1 MFFFQCGKFWFD
13 MCISLGWYL
22 CKLPTMKGLPIIT
35 RPAFNQIDNQN
46 VGSLYQKNCKEQWNL
61 TQLIILL
68 QFLTKVKK
76 KLLFFDRICVS
87 FLFLVNGQSWVWSTS
102 ILNYLT
108 CGGGGSQRGNFFLWL
123 DLCENYPP
131 LSRQCELWYVS
142 SFPMLSS
149 LFWCEYISGKMNKC
163 LLNICRLD
171 WFPTSVQK
179 GCCEFNLCQGSHPL
193 PCTLQMKMFNETF
206 YQF

>member
-1 MFFFQCGKFWFD
+1 M
-13 MCISLGWYL
+13 
-22 CKLPTMKGLPIIT
+22 
-35 RPAFNQIDNQN
+35 
-46 VGSLYQKNCKEQWNL
+46 
-61 TQLIILL
+61 
-68 QFLTKVKK
+68 
-76 KLLFFDRICVS
+76 
-87 FLFLVNGQSWVWSTS
+87 NGQSWVWSTS
-102 ILNYLT
+102 ILNCLT
-108 CGGGGSQRGNFFLWL
+108 CGGVGSQRGNFFLWL

-171 WFPTSVQK
+171 WYPTSVQK

-206 YQF
+206 LPVSIVRLEYFILYSEFPAWDKTLTLSHPLSESLWEVTILSLTIFFRLSFFLGSFLLTLTIFD